1 MVGMPVF
8 IDQTDVLKRMEE
20 KGIGLGVPK
29 GAPADEIHAAIV
41 EVCLKVD
48 ACSLYL
54 LWRYV
59 KKLTLVHYISTNLQR
74 KGFSYRLKI
83 TAMYRPEPD
92 FVF

>member
-41 EVCLKVD
+41 EV
-48 ACSLYL
+48 S
-54 LWRYV
+54 
-59 KKLTLVHYISTNLQR
+59 Q
-74 KGFSYRLKI
+74 
-83 TAMYRPEPD
+83 PD
-92 FVF
+92 K

>member
-41 EVCLKVD
+41 EVCECRQVKKVY
-48 ACSLYL
+48 ACFLYL
-54 LWRYV
+54 
-59 KKLTLVHYISTNLQR
+59 KKSQNKENLM
-74 KGFSYRLKI
+74 KI
-83 TAMYRPEPD
+83 
-92 FVF
+92 